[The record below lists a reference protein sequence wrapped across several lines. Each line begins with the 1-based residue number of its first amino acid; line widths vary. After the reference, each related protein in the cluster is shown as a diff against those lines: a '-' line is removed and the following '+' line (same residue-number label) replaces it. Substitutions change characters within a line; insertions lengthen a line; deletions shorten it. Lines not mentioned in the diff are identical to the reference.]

1 MHNGSPSRLDWDKKF
16 NLSGERWHRVT
27 QFGDCTYK
35 ITQHY
40 GCRFLLPVGPK
51 APAQH
56 SDVKL
61 SSSISRTR
69 RLILEY
75 ALANDWDYFITM
87 TLDKEKGN
95 RFDLEGWRKR
105 FNEWLKY
112 RRKEFGLKVA
122 FILVPEQHGDGAW
135 HAHGLIRGLDL
146 CELEQLS
153 DLKDFGPGDLCSFES
168 MDKLGYRTARG
179 KRLPRKL
186 VTSGYFNWPAFQN
199 SFGYVSLGRLKCKE
213 AASFYV
219 TKYITKDLARCVDK
233 VGGHIYWKTA
243 GLNKPQNFGVFYDR
257 NTYID
262 SLLVN
267 KYEFC
272 ATGFVMPQEGWCSDL
287 AAELIESVG
296 GEVFAGSKAH
306 PLFESTEEPAPAEL
320 EADAFAAMEQLVF
333 KM

>member
-1 MHNGSPSRLDWDKKF
+1 MGTGSSSRQDWEKKF
-16 NLSGERWHRVT
+16 SNSGERYHRVV
-27 QFGDCTYK
+27 QFGAYTYK

-40 GCRFLLPVGPK
+40 GLRPGAVAGPK
-51 APAQH
+51 AAAQH
-56 SDVKL
+56 SGEKL
-61 SSSISRTR
+61 ANSISRTR

-105 FNEWLKY
+105 FSEWLKY
-112 RRKEFGLKVA
+112 RRKEYGLKVD

-135 HAHGLIRGLDL
+135 HAHGLIRGLDVR
-146 CELEQLS
+146 ELEKLS
-153 DLKDFGPGDLCSFES
+153 DLEDFGPGELCSFEA
-168 MDKLGYRTARG
+168 MDKLGYKTAHG

-186 VTSGYFNWPAFQN
+186 ITSGYLNWPAFQEA
-199 SFGYVSLGRLKCKE
+199 FGYVSLGPLKCKE
-213 AASFYV
+213 AACFYV
-219 TKYITKDLARCVDK
+219 TKYITKDLARCVST
-233 VGGHIYWKTA
+233 VGAHMYWKTA
-243 GLNKPQNFGVFYDR
+243 GLNKPQDFGEFYDR
-257 NTYID
+257 SSYID

-296 GEVFAGSKAH
+296 GEVFSGSKAH
-306 PLFESTEEPAPAEL
+306 PLFEFTEEPTPAEL

-333 KM
+333 TM